1 MQWGNGRERSV
12 NDEDGPVDSGG
23 RTRRR
28 MRTGPKRAKILAILW
43 ATDSTAGPDVE
54 QTFFLTQ
61 KIGQNCFK
69 GKFYCGN
76 KQKNA

>member
-1 MQWGNGRERSV
+1 MQWGNGGERSV

-43 ATDSTAGPDVE
+43 ATDSS
-54 QTFFLTQ
+54 TQ
-61 KIGQNCFK
+61 VISK
-69 GKFYCGN
+69 
-76 KQKNA
+76 